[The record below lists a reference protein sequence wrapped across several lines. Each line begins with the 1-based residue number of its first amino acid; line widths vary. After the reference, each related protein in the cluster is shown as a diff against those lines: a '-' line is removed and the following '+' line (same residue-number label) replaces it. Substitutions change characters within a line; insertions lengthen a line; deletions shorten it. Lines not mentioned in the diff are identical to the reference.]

1 MQIIKDVDLGT
12 IGSIEMGQSK
22 SIFAPN
28 LPSGVIFFTA
38 IIAHADPGDILS
50 NIAEFMPFGGTITTP
65 ESGDVL
71 LQVEVPG
78 GFGSLAIIGS
88 RNADGSDIS
97 ISEILGDDGSGSFVL
112 SIRDDKPVSYTKNG
126 VLVNIIYHDDGS
138 ISFQTVN
145 AKQAITL
152 SQVAMGRS
160 NDGIDCEFSRED
172 YQKTLIN
179 NQLRLGFTTPVFDR
193 AKEHRGAPTFA
204 KAHFGHPSTSKRQ
217 KLNGTD
223 YNLRCPYEWTQ
234 GESGHRRL

>member
-97 ISEILGDDGSGSFVL
+97 ISEILGDDGS
-112 SIRDDKPVSYTKNG
+112 
-126 VLVNIIYHDDGS
+126 

-179 NQLRLGFTTPVFDR
+179 NQLRLGFTIPVFDR

-204 KAHFGHPSTSKRQ
+204 KAHFGHPSPSSRQ

-223 YNLRCPYEWTQ
+223 YNLRCPD
-234 GESGHRRL
+234 SPCVHS